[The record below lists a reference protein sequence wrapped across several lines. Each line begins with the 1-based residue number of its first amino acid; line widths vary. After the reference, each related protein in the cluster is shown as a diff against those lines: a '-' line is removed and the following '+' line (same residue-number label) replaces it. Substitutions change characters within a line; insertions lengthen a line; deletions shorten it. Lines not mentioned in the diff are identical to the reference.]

1 MTQQNRNKKTALSLL
16 AIVAGM
22 IMLSYASVP
31 LYRMF
36 CKYTGFGGT
45 TQDAVALPDRVL
57 NRELTIRFNTDV
69 MPELPWK
76 FAPEKRKIKI
86 KVGEQKLAF
95 FTATNEG
102 TEPMEGVSTFNV
114 TPDAAGL
121 YFMKIKCFC
130 YDAQLIKP
138 GETVTM
144 PVSFFIDPSLQE
156 NHELDDLTTITLSY
170 TFFKASEIN

>member
-1 MTQQNRNKKTALSLL
+1 MLQQNRNRKTALSLL

-45 TQDAVALPDRVL
+45 TQDAVKLPDHIS
-57 NRELTIRFNTDV
+57 NREMTIMFNTDV

-76 FAPEKRKIKI
+76 FASEQRKIKI
-86 KVGEQKLAF
+86 KLGEQKLVF
-95 FTATNEG
+95 FKATNEG
-102 TEPMEGVSTFNV
+102 SEPLKGVSTFNV

-130 YDAQLIKP
+130 YDAQLIQP

-170 TFFKASEIN
+170 TFFKVKD

>member
-1 MTQQNRNKKTALSLL
+1 MHQQNRNRKTALSLL

-45 TQDAVALPDRVL
+45 TQDAVAAPEIIL
-57 NRELTIRFNTDV
+57 NREMTVMFNTDV
-69 MPELPWK
+69 MPDLPWE
-76 FAPEKRKIKI
+76 FVSEQRKIKV
-86 KVGEQKLAF
+86 KLGEQKLVF
-95 FTATNEG
+95 FKVTN
-102 TEPMEGVSTFNV
+102 TSDKPFKGVSTFNV
-114 TPDAAGL
+114 TPDAAGV

-130 YDAQLIKP
+130 YDAQLVKP

-144 PVSFFIDPSLQE
+144 PVSFFLDPSLQE

-170 TFFKASEIN
+170 TFFKAE